1 MRQRISQA
9 IYGENV
15 TPSSGF
21 TFYKD
26 PPDIDKPL
34 SIERRDWLR
43 VGIVPSDYPYP
54 VAADYPDLL
63 QIVEEKVKPEREKNN
78 RDVYRIKW
86 WQFGEKRPDLYG
98 SIAGMERII
107 VTAIVSPTFAFDV
120 RKIDAVFAHKIAIIN
135 LNDFYIFSF
144 LQSTINRIWAFDKS
158 SSLGGAT
165 LNYSPSDCFETF
177 PFPDL
182 DSPSLRDI
190 GEQYYE
196 LRKQIMVANNEGLTK
211 TYNRFHDQK
220 YANDKNTTDVK
231 TRLIASLR
239 ELHVAMDYAV
249 RDAYGWTDLD
259 LEHGFHE
266 TKQGVRFT
274 VSDRARVE
282 ILDRLLELN
291 HARHAVELAEE
302 EERKRLN
309 VKSKSTSKKKA
320 DAQAETI
327 HYPKDLF
334 GDQIAS
340 DLFGKEIESGKGRKR
355 K

>member
-1 MRQRISQA
+1 M
-9 IYGENV
+9 
-15 TPSSGF
+15 T
-21 TFYKD
+21 
-26 PPDIDKPL
+26 
-34 SIERRDWLR
+34 
-43 VGIVPSDYPYP
+43 
-54 VAADYPDLL
+54 
-63 QIVEEKVKPEREKNN
+63 
-78 RDVYRIKW
+78 
-86 WQFGEKRPDLYG
+86 
-98 SIAGMERII
+98 
-107 VTAIVSPTFAFDV
+107 
-120 RKIDAVFAHKIAIIN
+120 
-135 LNDFYIFSF
+135 
-144 LQSTINRIWAFDKS
+144 
-158 SSLGGAT
+158 
-165 LNYSPSDCFETF
+165 
-177 PFPDL
+177 
-182 DSPSLRDI
+182 
-190 GEQYYE
+190 
-196 LRKQIMVANNEGLTK
+196 ANNEGLTK
-211 TYNRFHDQK
+211 TYNRFHDPK

-231 TRLIASLR
+231 MRLIASLR
-239 ELHVAMDYAV
+239 DLHIQMDYAV

-291 HARHAVELAEE
+291 HKRYAAELAEE

-334 GDQIAS
+334 GEQIAS